1 MAGRSANVSVRV
13 EPDIKAQAESILS
26 DLGVSASA
34 FINMSYRQ
42 VILRQGIP
50 FAVELPAAIKTRDTM
65 TDAEFDKMLQTGL
78 NQAKAGESIPIE
90 QAFDIL
96 MQGL

>member
-13 EPDIKAQAESILS
+13 EPDIKAQAEAILAS
-26 DLGVSASA
+26 LGVSASA
-34 FINMSYRQ
+34 FINMTYRQ

-50 FAVELPAAIKTRDTM
+50 FAVELPATIQTRDTM

-78 NQAKAGESIPIE
+78 NQAKAGESIPVE
-90 QAFDIL
+90 QAFASL